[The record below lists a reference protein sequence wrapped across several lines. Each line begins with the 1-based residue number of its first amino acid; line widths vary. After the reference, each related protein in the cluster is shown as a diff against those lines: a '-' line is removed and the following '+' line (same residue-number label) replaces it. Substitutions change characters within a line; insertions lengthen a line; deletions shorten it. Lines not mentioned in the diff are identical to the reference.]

1 MRRAIHRSVILDGSE
16 KPIWKKVGR
25 LQRASVGLTPNEGDV
40 VALLGALDPT
50 DRADMCWRDM
60 LGLIPH
66 DGPTGAAAREAAK
79 PFVAH
84 NPQLRGWLDQLAQP
98 RVPRWKIKQEARA
111 RRRKAKRAVQ
121 FAEHRRDFIANVKR
135 VQTGEFRYV
144 YPLATAY
151 LKLFHDIGDDCAPHE
166 RVEKWLGGDVAEAA
180 RQGFEAFLTRQPV
193 NPSAKRI
200 AINAAKGQSFNAG
213 RVIVAAFAERVRARA
228 DPFAD
233 LPVERLMAGM
243 FELWNTRIEDHAGLP
258 NLRERIESELRK
270 RGAWE
275 AALRL
280 YLTPQLKRRVP
291 YVGELSSLMSSEI
304 DAELAARVAAEWLRA
319 CPDLLAD
326 AEEKMIDRLLHSAR
340 REELREIGDMRRG
353 NTADVIATA
362 KLGCRSVAG

>member
-1 MRRAIHRSVILDGSE
+1 MRNTILSGSRTSLSFVGLRRATSNPSGFGHGCRLTEDYRSEDGGRIEDWIRAHDDVRRAIHRAVILDGSE
-16 KPIWKKVGR
+16 KPAFGRTLVGY
-25 LQRASVGLTPNEGDV
+25 QRVSVGLTPNEGDV

-60 LGLIPH
+60 LELIPH

-79 PFVAH
+79 PFVEH
-84 NPQLRGWLDQLAQP
+84 NPQLRGWLDRLAQP
-98 RVPRWKIKQEARA
+98 RVPKWKIKQEAKA

-121 FAEHRRDFIANVKR
+121 FAEHRRDFIANVKK
-135 VQTGEFRYV
+135 VQTGEFRCV

-180 RQGFEAFLTRQPV
+180 HQGFEAFLTRQPV

-200 AINAAKGQSFNAG
+200 AINAANGRSFNAG

-243 FELWNTRIEDHAGLP
+243 FELWNSPIRRSRWASEPARAH
-258 NLRERIESELRK
+258 RERTKEARRLGG
-270 RGAWE
+270 GA
-275 AALRL
+275 
-280 YLTPQLKRRVP
+280 
-291 YVGELSSLMSSEI
+291 SSLS
-304 DAELAARVAAEWLRA
+304 DAATKTS
-319 CPDLLAD
+319 CPV
-326 AEEKMIDRLLHSAR
+326 R
-340 REELREIGDMRRG
+340 RRSILFDEFG
-353 NTADVIATA
+353 N
-362 KLGCRSVAG
+362 